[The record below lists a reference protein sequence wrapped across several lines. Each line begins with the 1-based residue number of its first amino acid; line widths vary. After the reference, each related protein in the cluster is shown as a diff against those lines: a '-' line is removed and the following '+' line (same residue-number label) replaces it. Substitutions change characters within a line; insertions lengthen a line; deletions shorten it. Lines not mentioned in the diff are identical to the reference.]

1 MNEQFFVERLHSLML
16 GIFLAF
22 QTLNFAKQEELE
34 QDEVAYF
41 LKNEYVPLPLALHVK
56 KVKNSN

>member
-1 MNEQFFVERLHSLML
+1 ML

-41 LKNEYVPLPLALHVK
+41 LKNECVPLALHVK

>member
-41 LKNEYVPLPLALHVK
+41 
-56 KVKNSN
+56 

>member
-1 MNEQFFVERLHSLML
+1 MIKNEQAVFGRKVILLFML

-41 LKNEYVPLPLALHVK
+41 
-56 KVKNSN
+56 